1 MKKISIIS
9 LIASILILEITTDEI
24 EPIKLVLIR
33 NGESVWNKLNIFTG
47 WTDVPLSEK
56 GVKEA
61 IQAGK
66 LLKENGYKFDF
77 CYTSVLK
84 RGIQTAFYVLDE
96 LDQLYIPVYKDF
108 CLNER
113 HFGAL
118 QGLNKKETIEKYGDD
133 KVKEWTRSYEIAPP
147 KLDEND
153 ERNPS
158 NQEQYK
164 DTSKS
169 LLPLHESLKNTTY
182 RVIPY
187 FNDIIG
193 HRIKMGKKILIV
205 SHENSLKALVKYL
218 DILSDEEAAD
228 LNIPNG
234 VPLVYELDRKLNP
247 IKHYYLG
254 DQKDIKSKINEIK
267 NQNS

>member
-1 MKKISIIS
+1 MTIIS
-9 LIASILILEITTDEI
+9 LFISILFLEITTEEI
-24 EPIKLVLIR
+24 EPIKLVLMR

-47 WTDVPLSEK
+47 WKDIPLSEK
-56 GVKEA
+56 GVEEA

-66 LLKENGYKFDF
+66 LLKKNGYKFDF
-77 CYTSVLK
+77 CYTSFLK
-84 RGIQTAFYVLDE
+84 RAIQTAFHVLDE

-113 HFGAL
+113 HFGVL
-118 QGLNKKETIEKYGDD
+118 EGLNKKELIEKYGAD
-133 KVKEWTRSYEIAPP
+133 KIKEWIRSYEIPPP

-158 NQEQYK
+158 NQEKYK
-164 DTSKS
+164 DISKS
-169 LLPLHESLKNTTY
+169 LLPLHESLKNTLY

-205 SHENSLKALVKYL
+205 AHENSLKALIKYL
-218 DILSDEEAAD
+218 DVLSDEETAD
-228 LNIPNG
+228 IYIPNG

-247 IKHYYLG
+247 IRHYYLG
-254 DQKDIKSKINEIK
+254 DQIDIKRKINALK
-267 NQNS
+267 FQDS

>member
-1 MKKISIIS
+1 MTIIS
-9 LIASILILEITTDEI
+9 LFISILFLEITTEEI
-24 EPIKLVLIR
+24 EPIKLVLMR

-66 LLKENGYKFDF
+66 ILKENDYKFDI

-84 RGIQTAFYVLDE
+84 RAIQTTFYVLDE

-113 HFGAL
+113 HFGSL
-118 QGLNKKETIEKYGDD
+118 QGLNKKETIKKYGAD
-133 KVKEWTRSYEIAPP
+133 KVNEWTKSYEIPPP

-169 LLPLHESLKNTTY
+169 LLPLYESFKDTLY

-205 SHENSLKALVKYL
+205 AHENSLKALVKYL
-218 DILSDEEAAD
+218 DIMSDEEIAD
-228 LNIPNG
+228 LSIPNG
-234 VPLVYELDRKLNP
+234 VPLVYELDRRLNP

-254 DQKDIKSKINEIK
+254 DQKDIKSKIK
-267 NQNS
+267 

>member
-1 MKKISIIS
+1 MNIIFP
-9 LIASILILEITTDEI
+9 IT
-24 EPIKLVLIR
+24 IKLVLIR

-56 GVKEA
+56 GVEES

-84 RGIQTAFYVLDE
+84 RAIQTSFYILDE

-113 HFGAL
+113 HFGTL
-118 QGLNKKETIEKYGDD
+118 QGLNKKETIEKFGAD
-133 KVKEWTRSYEIAPP
+133 KVKEWTNSYEIPPP
-147 KLDEND
+147 KLDEKD

-158 NQEQYK
+158 NQEKYK
-164 DTSKS
+164 YTSKS
-169 LLPLHESLKNTTY
+169 LLPLHESLKNTLY

-193 HRIKMGKKILIV
+193 YRIKMGKKILIV
-205 SHENSLKALVKYL
+205 AHEDSLKALIKYL
-218 DILSDEEAAD
+218 DILSDEETAD

-234 VPLVYELDRKLNP
+234 IPLVYELDRKLNP

-254 DQKDIKSKINEIK
+254 NQENIEKKINAIK
-267 NQNS
+267 NIDS

>member
-1 MKKISIIS
+1 MKKMSIILLIISI
-9 LIASILILEITTDEI
+9 LLLEIITDEN

-33 NGESVWNKLNIFTG
+33 NGESVWNKLNIITG
-47 WTDVPLSEK
+47 WTDVPLSEN
-56 GVKEA
+56 GVKES

-84 RGIQTAFYVLDE
+84 RAVQTAFYILDE

-133 KVKEWTRSYEIAPP
+133 KVKEWASSYEIPPP

-158 NQEQYK
+158 NQEIYK
-164 DTSKS
+164 YTSKS
-169 LLPLHESLKNTTY
+169 LLPLHESLKNTLY

-205 SHENSLKALVKYL
+205 AHENSLRALIKYL
-218 DILSDEEAAD
+218 DILSDEETAD

-254 DQKDIKSKINEIK
+254 DQTDVKSKINIIK
-267 NQNS
+267 N

>member
-1 MKKISIIS
+1 MKKMLLIS
-9 LIASILILEITTDEI
+9 LITSILFLEIITDEI

-66 LLKENGYKFDF
+66 LLKEKGYKFDF

-84 RGIQTAFYVLDE
+84 RAIQTTFYVLDE

-118 QGLNKKETIEKYGDD
+118 QGLNKKETIEKYGAD
-133 KVKEWTRSYEIAPP
+133 KIKEWTRSYEIPPP

-164 DTSKS
+164 DASKS
-169 LLPLHESLKNTTY
+169 LLPLHESLKDTLY

-205 SHENSLKALVKYL
+205 AHENSLKALVKYL
-218 DILSDEEAAD
+218 DIMSDEEIAD

-234 VPLVYELDRKLNP
+234 VPLVYELDRRLNP

-254 DQKDIKSKINEIK
+254 DQKDIKSKIK
-267 NQNS
+267 